1 MKKLILMLATAML
14 TASQID
20 ARQLT
25 VDEALSRVRAES
37 GPRAI
42 AALKGVTPPRLI
54 ATRASK
60 SGNAMYVFA
69 TDKSTMFVSADDVV
83 QPLLGYTDGP
93 LESLDNI
100 APAMKWW
107 LDQYVRQIE
116 YVAKCKNNAKV
127 SSRGIKRV
135 KRKAP
140 QRAPRR
146 DIAPLVQTKWDQ
158 GAPYN
163 NQCPTLNGST
173 TYTGCV
179 ATAMAQAMYYY
190 QWPSASTGSK
200 TYYWNNGKKNL
211 TSSLAATLDWNNM
224 NLTYTESSGTA
235 AQKNAVA
242 TLMKVCGYSVEMDYG
257 GDNEEG
263 SGAATSLVAGALINN
278 FGYDK
283 GTYYDMRD
291 YYSQD
296 EWNQMIYDNL
306 INYGPVIYGGQGDMG
321 GHCFICDG
329 YRDSDNFFHI
339 NWGWSG
345 TSDGYFALDVLDPDD
360 LGTGGG
366 AGGFDTAQDAILGMR
381 RPVSCS
387 VSKPAFMAAE
397 GYLNGESSG
406 RNITLNCGGTIEME
420 GWGFLNTSAF
430 DGTFNLGAAIKNTS
444 TGATTYV
451 TAMSNVKIS
460 SWSGYDSMT
469 FKLPTSVGNGDYTI
483 TPVYQNVGNSTWL
496 PMRYYVETSVES
508 LNLNVNGNTLT
519 ITGGIN
525 TEVPEEVYIVLDQ
538 PYPVFETGATKSFVT
553 TARNEHTKE
562 MTVILHASICLED
575 PEDPDFLMF
584 DDTARGTD
592 VTFTIPAES
601 SMPVTFN
608 LTIPADYTPGTY
620 YLGFV
625 YESVFAYGLNNDD
638 NYYVQVVKGSDVPV
652 NGDPANVS
660 VLADENLEVYIGET
674 NTINATLVNTDDNS
688 VTLPLYAA
696 LCTEEGNNLYILSE
710 AKGTAKNYTIPG
722 KSQANVTFSLP
733 VGASITAGE
742 YFLAFVYEDADGNL
756 ELKNSGDSYATAVV
770 RTVKGS
776 IEVDGLTRWMTGAE
790 DMKPIARD
798 VKVTGTSLTGN
809 ITASLTGDNAEH
821 YTLSTT
827 TLPAEGGTVTVTFT
841 PPTTAGNYFGTLT
854 LSSPGADDVNVAL
867 KGSSKGGTVV
877 QKGTISVENATLW
890 FSAKDM
896 NNISRDLKV
905 TGTSLSG
912 DIHAN
917 LIGDNAS
924 CYEIST
930 SSLNADGGTIT
941 VTFTP
946 PTTAGSYPGTLV
958 LSSDGA
964 DDVTVRLLGVS
975 VGGSTIDPEPDDPT
989 ELGALEAVWCYAQ
1002 NDNNLNEASWF
1013 STVSPYTRSIAVIH
1027 DNLYVLNGH
1036 AWNTK
1041 PVINVID
1048 ANTGKYKET
1057 LLKDGAGIET
1067 TLNYNSASVLG
1078 EIDGDLI
1085 LVNGT
1090 SGAAHNLRIY
1100 KFVGGQ
1106 GAPVKLL
1113 DVPVSGL
1120 MDAMGQHAGIANHRI
1135 AFCDGTKVIYYEMAN
1150 GVLNT
1155 TPKTITLDNPIKA
1168 NSGRFTAKFEA
1179 DGTFWLSHK
1188 DDCPVHY
1195 NADGTVKEKISKSL
1209 LKSVYGTDACFFD
1222 FGKCKYAMVMSTA
1235 SGWNGGHFT
1244 ILDVTDGI
1252 EKAAKLGSYPDDTV
1266 GLGEGNWGATAAF
1279 NQCVT
1284 QYAGKNNSTIRMWAL
1299 TPMQGIVHY
1308 KYGTA
1313 TTGVSDINIDTDSNT
1328 EVEYYN
1334 LQGVK
1339 IHSDNLVPGIYIRRQ
1354 GNKTSKILVR

>member
-1 MKKLILMLATAML
+1 MK
-14 TASQID
+14 
-20 ARQLT
+20 
-25 VDEALSRVRAES
+25 
-37 GPRAI
+37 
-42 AALKGVTPPRLI
+42 VT
-54 ATRASK
+54 
-60 SGNAMYVFA
+60 
-69 TDKSTMFVSADDVV
+69 
-83 QPLLGYTDGP
+83 
-93 LESLDNI
+93 
-100 APAMKWW
+100 
-107 LDQYVRQIE
+107 
-116 YVAKCKNNAKV
+116 
-127 SSRGIKRV
+127 
-135 KRKAP
+135 RK
-140 QRAPRR
+140 
-146 DIAPLVQTKWDQ
+146 DIAPMVQTQWDQ

-163 NQCPTLNGST
+163 NQCPTYNGAT

-179 ATAMAQAMYYY
+179 ATAMAQAMYYHR
-190 QWPSASTGSK
+190 WPTKGTGSAS
-200 TYYWNNGKKNL
+200 YYWENGNTNL
-211 TSSLAATLDWNNM
+211 SSSLAVTFDWNNM
-224 NLTYTESSGTA
+224 LKTYPSATSGTS
-235 AQKNAVA
+235 AQRNAIS
-242 TLMKVCGYSVEMDYG
+242 TLMKACGYSVSMEYG
-257 GDNEEG
+257 GDNEGG
-263 SGAATSLVAGALINN
+263 SGAATCYVVGALIDN
-278 FGYDK
+278 FGYDNA
-283 GTYYDMRD
+283 TSYEWRD
-291 YYSQD
+291 YYTEAQWD
-296 EWNQMIYDNL
+296 DMMYNNL
-306 INYGPVIYGGQGDMG
+306 ANVGPIIYGGQGDDG

-329 YRDSDNFFHI
+329 YRASDGFYHI

-345 TSDGYFALDVLDPDD
+345 TSDGYFALSALDPDA
-360 LGTGGG
+360 LG
-366 AGGFDTAQDAILGMR
+366 AGGGSGGFYYGQDAVLNMR
-381 RPVSCS
+381 KPVAGS
-387 VSKPAFMAAE
+387 VRQKAYMAAE
-397 GYLNGESSG
+397 GYLNGTADG
-406 RNITLNCGGTIEME
+406 RTITLTCGGDMDFT
-420 GWGFLNTSAF
+420 GWGFINMSAAKGNF
-430 DGTFNLGAAIKNTS
+430 SVGVQIKNNS
-444 TGATTYV
+444 TGASTYV
-451 TAMSNVKIS
+451 TVNTNQALEPYQ
-460 SWSGYDSMT
+460 GYET
-469 FKLPTSVGNGDYTI
+469 LVFNLPSSVGNGDYTL
-483 TPVYQNVGNSTWL
+483 TPVYKLQGEASWT
-496 PMRYYVETSVES
+496 PMRYYVESAVGS
-508 LNLNVNGNTLT
+508 LGLNVNGNTLT
-519 ITGGIN
+519 ISGGISVD
-525 TEVPEEVYIVLDQ
+525 VPEEVYVRMEA
-538 PYPVFETGATKSFVT
+538 PFPTFETGRRTSFSTIIV
-553 TARNEHTKE
+553 NEHDKE
-562 MTVILHASICLED
+562 MTVTLYAALFLED
-575 PEDPDFLMF
+575 EAEEGYINI
-584 DDTARGTD
+584 DDTTRGSD
-592 VTFTIPAES
+592 VTFTVPALS
-601 SMPVTFN
+601 TMPVTFDIN
-608 LTIPADYTPGTY
+608 IPVGYTPGTY

-625 YESVFAYGLNNDD
+625 YDQPWAFGINNED

-652 NGDPANVS
+652 DGDPANVS
-660 VLADENLEVYIGET
+660 VLADENMEVYIGET

-696 LCTEEGNNLYILSE
+696 LCTEEGNDLYILSE
-710 AKGTAKNYTIPG
+710 ARGTAKDYTIPG

-742 YFLAFVYEDADGNL
+742 YFLAFVYEDADGNP
-756 ELKNSGDSYATAVV
+756 ELKNSGDCYATAVV
-770 RTVKGS
+770 RAVKGS

-854 LSSPGADDVNVAL
+854 LSSPGADDVNIAL

-917 LIGDNAS
+917 LIGYNAS

-946 PTTAGSYPGTLV
+946 PVTAGNYPGTLV

-975 VGGSTIDPEPDDPT
+975 VCGSTIDPEPDDPT

-1002 NDNNLNEASWF
+1002 KDNNLNEASWF

-1106 GAPVKLL
+1106 GVPVKLL